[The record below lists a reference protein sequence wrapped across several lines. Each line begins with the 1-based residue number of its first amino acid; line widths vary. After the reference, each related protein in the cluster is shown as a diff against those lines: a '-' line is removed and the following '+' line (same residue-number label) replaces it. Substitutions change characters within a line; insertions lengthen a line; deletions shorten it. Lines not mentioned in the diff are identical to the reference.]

1 MKFIFIFLTLIV
13 LTTANELSLKIQ
25 KETNGGYLLSL
36 PALEFEEQEGLFL
49 RKTNLELL
57 FTSPRGDLGIPNH
70 YAVKFDNHFGITY
83 EDFFC
88 TFSLDLLYKFEENS
102 KKEEPGLEFGNTLTI
117 GFKF

>member
-57 FTSPRGDLGIPNH
+57 FTSPRGDLGVPNH
-70 YAVKFDNHFGITY
+70 YAVKFDNHFCIAY

-102 KKEEPGLEFGNTLTI
+102 KK
-117 GFKF
+117 

>member
-49 RKTNLELL
+49 RKPNLELL
-57 FTSPRGDLGIPNH
+57 FTSPRGDLGVPNH
-70 YAVKFDNHFGITY
+70 YAVKFDNHFGIAY
-83 EDFFC
+83 EDFFR